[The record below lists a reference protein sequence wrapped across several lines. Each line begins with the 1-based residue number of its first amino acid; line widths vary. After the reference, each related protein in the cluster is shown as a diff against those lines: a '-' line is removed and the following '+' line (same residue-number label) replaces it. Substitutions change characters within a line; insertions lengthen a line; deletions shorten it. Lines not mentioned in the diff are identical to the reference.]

1 MGDFDLTLEIIFRML
16 DFDKDGLINK
26 EDIKVIL
33 SYLTLKTDKTE
44 IEYKF
49 QMQSLSEI
57 DEILKNTFENNT
69 KLNEAEFS
77 NVIQNKQSDIY
88 LQILCFLYQ
97 KKPFKDQNV
106 RPLKAS
112 KKKLNFTPK
121 MKTLTPKLSYNELNN
136 KKVFI
141 TPSKKSTF
149 SPAEA
154 FLATAQ
160 IKEDFSSPNTKNS
173 FFDINT
179 PQISGMKGMI
189 RMNNELIPN
198 ENINLNQNFNQLKNT
213 SNYFQIISIF
223 LKKIPNENLE
233 KLKNKMN

>member
-1 MGDFDLTLEIIFRML
+1 
-16 DFDKDGLINK
+16 
-26 EDIKVIL
+26 
-33 SYLTLKTDKTE
+33 
-44 IEYKF
+44 
-49 QMQSLSEI
+49 
-57 DEILKNTFENNT
+57 
-69 KLNEAEFS
+69 
-77 NVIQNKQSDIY
+77 
-88 LQILCFLYQ
+88 
-97 KKPFKDQNV
+97 
-106 RPLKAS
+106 
-112 KKKLNFTPK
+112 
-121 MKTLTPKLSYNELNN
+121 MKTLTPKLSYNEINKIN

-160 IKEDFSSPNTKNS
+160 IKEEFSSPKSKKS

-198 ENINLNQNFNQLKNT
+198 DNNNQNYNQLQNS
-213 SNYFQIISIF
+213 SNFFQSPSIF

-233 KLKNKMN
+233 KLKKENELDKFDMASNLINNNN

>member
-1 MGDFDLTLEIIFRML
+1 
-16 DFDKDGLINK
+16 
-26 EDIKVIL
+26 
-33 SYLTLKTDKTE
+33 
-44 IEYKF
+44 
-49 QMQSLSEI
+49 
-57 DEILKNTFENNT
+57 
-69 KLNEAEFS
+69 
-77 NVIQNKQSDIY
+77 
-88 LQILCFLYQ
+88 
-97 KKPFKDQNV
+97 
-106 RPLKAS
+106 
-112 KKKLNFTPK
+112 

-149 SPAEA
+149 SPAES
-154 FLATAQ
+154 FLATVQ

-213 SNYFQIISIF
+213 SNYFQSPSIF
-223 LKKIPNENLE
+223 LKKIPNK
-233 KLKNKMN
+233 KLKKKMN